1 MNIYVAQENSA
12 QLLDVFFL
20 ALLGSL
26 ISYLTVVVVYNL
38 IMTDR
43 TKSFSSISAVL
54 KDREAR
60 EEEVK
65 CQNATPCN
73 L

>member
-12 QLLDVFFL
+12 QLLDVFFWPC
-20 ALLGSL
+20 LLL
-26 ISYLTVVVVYNL
+26 NFLTVVVVYNL

-54 KDREAR
+54 KDREDR
-60 EEEVK
+60 EEVK